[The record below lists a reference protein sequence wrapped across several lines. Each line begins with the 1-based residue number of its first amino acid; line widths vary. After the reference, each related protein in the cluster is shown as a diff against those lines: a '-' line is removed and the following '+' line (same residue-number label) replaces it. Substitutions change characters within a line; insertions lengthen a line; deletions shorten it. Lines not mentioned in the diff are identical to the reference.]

1 MSAPLNPAPTMQ
13 YLIPSMSD
21 CCSEESYPTLA
32 GCRRCVA
39 LGPGKGGVLGEEEQ
53 VIEKIDALIQ
63 SPRLARPS
71 LDSIPKI
78 AVEAGPGLALA
89 SPSNNVLGW
98 PKRSFLRANGIPR
111 R

>member
-1 MSAPLNPAPTMQ
+1 MTPVSASRCEWQLPATCGRSSTTRTSCPACASARPMTAPLNPAPTMQ

-63 SPRLARPS
+63 ST
-71 LDSIPKI
+71 
-78 AVEAGPGLALA
+78 
-89 SPSNNVLGW
+89 
-98 PKRSFLRANGIPR
+98 
-111 R
+111 